1 MIDEAFSA
9 GALSAGYWWWLIPP
23 GVMIV
28 LVVLAFTMCGY
39 ALDEVINPKLRS
51 R

>member
-1 MIDEAFSA
+1 MV
-9 GALSAGYWWWLIPP
+9 PP

-28 LVVLAFTMCGY
+28 LVTLAFTMCGY
-39 ALDEVINPKLRS
+39 ALDEIMNPKLRS